1 MKKIA
6 ISLLIITVCAASL
19 ICLDRAGLA
28 DRRQG
33 KSFLLARE
41 RFPVYLVQKTGDVC
55 ALWEEKR
62 VHGRMVVHLGKFL
75 HFLKPEVPGLP
86 GGARPPMQLL
96 PGTSYADIL
105 ADDPTHYNG
114 ERADYKSY
122 LWVAFQSNMVRGIY
136 NVIPP
141 ADFIKRFE
149 LTDAKA
155 AQIDIDKHEFGS
167 PRLATTKLPA
177 LAEPVLLNIDASY
190 FASTE
195 PAQLLATLLKSGLRS
210 DVVSLCLAED
220 NPDVGAAE
228 RQRLRDFIGLLS
240 GHADIIPFAP
250 SQNSSAGGR

>member
-1 MKKIA
+1 MRKVA

-19 ICLDRAGLA
+19 VLLNRAGYA
-28 DRRQG
+28 DRRAG
-33 KSFLLARE
+33 KSYVLARE

-55 ALWEEKR
+55 TLWDEKG
-62 VHGRMVVHLGKFL
+62 VHGRMAVHLGKFL
-75 HFLKPEVPGLP
+75 HFLKPEDKASP
-86 GGARPPMQLL
+86 GGARPPMQLIQ
-96 PGTSYADIL
+96 GTRLADIL
-105 ADDPTHYNG
+105 ADDPAHFNG

-122 LWVAFQSNMVRGIY
+122 LWVAFQTNRIRGIY

-141 ADFIKRFE
+141 ADFLKRFQ

-167 PRLATTKLPA
+167 PRLATTRLPA

-190 FASTE
+190 FASTD

-210 DVVSLCLAED
+210 DVISLCLAED
-220 NPDVGAAE
+220 NPDVGAPE

-240 GHADIIPFAP
+240 GHADIIPFVPAK
-250 SQNSSAGGR
+250 NSSAGAR